1 MELESFLENEETF
14 GFIQSTLE
22 ELEQFVQS
30 AYAFLIVRRHMIT
43 PVSMCIG
50 TWRRVTGSVSS

>member
-30 AYAFLIVRRHMIT
+30 AYAFSLLE
-43 PVSMCIG
+43 G
-50 TWRRVTGSVSS
+50 T